1 MESIIENILIQVL
14 GITPS
19 HLTGTFFNDFVNFIL
34 LPTVVILIF
43 LNSAADFF
51 TNKKQYKAILSV
63 TFLLVMIAEGFYAPF
78 AMFISNYIVIFLIMS
93 AVFFF
98 GMRIFGTRGK
108 STIGPKMEDYRKQKM
123 DIRLAEDEID
133 TLEQEILQ
141 RQSEYNKGEINGRE
155 MTPDELKVLSKHI
168 HDLRDEKREKENQLR
183 RYKRISHV
191 R

>member
-19 HLTGTFFNDFVNFIL
+19 ALTGTFFNDFVNFIL

-43 LNSAADFF
+43 LNSAADYF

-78 AMFISNYIVIFLIMS
+78 AMFVSNYIIIFLIIS

-98 GMRIFGTRGK
+98 GMRIFGARTQS
-108 STIGPKMEDYRKQKM
+108 STLPKIEDMRKQRIDM
-123 DIRLAEDEID
+123 RIIQDEVDFLYNELNRIKSEKNNKD
-133 TLEQEILQ
+133 LTESEKKEYLKQERKVRDQIKDKE
-141 RQSEYNKGEINGRE
+141 SE
-155 MTPDELKVLSKHI
+155 
-168 HDLRDEKREKENQLR
+168 LR
-183 RYKRISHV
+183 RYKMMSDV